1 MTYCHE
7 KLIKN
12 MKFEKL
18 EVSDPKLIDAVAR
31 SCGEVTVGCAD
42 VGGLVEEV
50 MATASEMRERREA
63 LQDVIASLA
72 DDQKRVTDSTDEAR
86 LLSSRAKEDLHN
98 STDVI
103 RMSMKEFGDL
113 TDLVVALAEHITGFA
128 GAMDQVRRV
137 SQNIDNIAN
146 TTSILALNA
155 AIEAHRAGAAGATFA
170 VVAAEVKQLAFSTRE
185 ATDEISATVN
195 SLGREAESLVEKI
208 EKGVSKGNDAQRNF
222 QKIDDT
228 VNRISDL
235 VSQVDDQNSDIAQ
248 NTGLIHNKVQQVQEV
263 LDHFSQSA
271 DKNKS
276 TLEAAKTKVNDL
288 ETTSKVMFGQLVE
301 SGFATEDRK
310 FVDLA
315 ISGRD
320 EMVEIVEKALAD
332 GDLTKEALFDRQYV
346 EIADSNPTRYDNKF
360 NAFADAHIRPLLDKY
375 LSMDAVIAC
384 VTSNI
389 DGYLPTHVSER
400 SLEPNGDPEHD
411 DKYCRNRRKL
421 LDDLTKRA
429 IEEKDRPYSVSV
441 YRYVK
446 TKDGKSAA
454 GKQVFVPLYFD
465 GEYWG
470 NFEILYRN

>member
-1 MTYCHE
+1 MKHE
-7 KLIKN
+7 KIDIT
-12 MKFEKL
+12 
-18 EVSDPKLIDAVAR
+18 DPKLIDAVAR

-50 MATASEMRERREA
+50 MANAGEMRERRET
-63 LQDVIASLA
+63 LNDVIVKLA
-72 DDQKRVTDSTDEAR
+72 DDQKRVMDSTDEAR
-86 LLSSRAKEDLHN
+86 MLSNRAKDDLHS
-98 STDVI
+98 STNVI
-103 RMSMKEFGDL
+103 RMSMQEFGDL
-113 TDLVVALAEHITGFA
+113 TDLVVALAQHITGFA

-137 SQNIDNIAN
+137 SQNIDDIAN

-170 VVAAEVKQLAFSTRE
+170 VVAAEVKQLAFNTRE

-195 SLGREAESLVEKI
+195 SLGVAAENLVEKI
-208 EKGVSKGNDAQRNF
+208 EKGVAKGNDAQRNF

-235 VSQVDDQNSDIAQ
+235 VSQVDEQNSDIAK
-248 NTGLIHNKVQQVQEV
+248 NTGLIHNRVQQVQEV
-263 LDHFSQSA
+263 LDHFSESA
-271 DKNKS
+271 DKNNVA
-276 TLEAAKTKVNDL
+276 LEAAKNKVGDL
-288 ETTSKVMFGQLVE
+288 ETTSKVMFSQLVQ

-315 ISGRD
+315 ITGRD
-320 EMVEIVEKALAD
+320 ELVEIVETALAS
-332 GDLTKEALFDRQYV
+332 GKLTKEELFDRQYS
-346 EIADSNPTRYDNKF
+346 EIPGSNPPRYDNKF
-360 NAFADAHIRPLLDKY
+360 TTFADANVQPLLNKY
-375 LSMDAVIAC
+375 RKMDAVITC

-400 SLEPNGDPEHD
+400 SLEPIGDPAHD

-429 IEEKDRPYSVSV
+429 IAEKDRPYSVSV
-441 YRYVK
+441 YRFVK
-446 TKDGKSAA
+446 TADGQSAA

>member
-1 MTYCHE
+1 MKHE
-7 KLIKN
+7 KI
-12 MKFEKL
+12 EIT
-18 EVSDPKLIDAVAR
+18 DPTLIDAVAR
-31 SCGEVTVGCAD
+31 SCGDVTVGCAD
-42 VGGLVEEV
+42 VGVLVEEV
-50 MATASEMRERREA
+50 MTNAGEMRERREA
-63 LQDVIASLA
+63 LQDVIAKLA

-86 LLSSRAKEDLHN
+86 LLSKRAKEDLHS

-103 RMSMKEFGDL
+103 RMSMQEFVDL
-113 TDLVVALAEHITGFA
+113 TDLVVALAQHITGFA

-137 SQNIDNIAN
+137 SQNIDDIAN

-170 VVAAEVKQLAFSTRE
+170 VVAAEVKQLAFNTRE

-195 SLGREAESLVEKI
+195 SLGVEAESLVSKI
-208 EKGVSKGNDAQRNF
+208 ERGVAKGNDAQKNF
-222 QKIDDT
+222 QRIDDT

-235 VSQVDDQNSDIAQ
+235 VSQVDNQNSDIAQ

-263 LDHFSQSA
+263 LDHFSESA
-271 DKNKS
+271 DRN
-276 TLEAAKTKVNDL
+276 TVALEAAKNKVGDV
-288 ETTSKVMFGQLVE
+288 ETTSKAMFSQLVR
-301 SGFATEDRK
+301 SGFASEDRK
-310 FVDLA
+310 FVDMA
-315 ISGRD
+315 ITGRD
-320 EMVEIVEKALAD
+320 EMVEIVEQAVASGELARD
-332 GDLTKEALFDRQYV
+332 ALFDRQYV
-346 EIADSNPTRYDNKF
+346 EISGSDPVRYDNRF

-375 LSMDAVIAC
+375 KDMDAVIAC

-421 LDDLTKRA
+421 LDDLTKQA
-429 IEEKDRPYSVSV
+429 IAEKDQPYNVSV
-441 YRYVK
+441 YRFVK
-446 TKDGKSAA
+446 TADGQSAA
-454 GKQVFVPLYFD
+454 GKQVFVPLFFD